1 MDAMDAME
9 VLNAMDD
16 DASLFTIPVGM
27 VQLVTP
33 GMLPSAPVAPEVT
46 PESEFARALEWV
58 GTGLERME
66 QLPDD
71 QTREEIFALLDGID
85 AVHRIALGRLMD
97 RLIELGSMSLVA
109 QLTRDPMIQTVLEMY
124 DLITVDEPDPVDE
137 RTQVEQALTSVY
149 PYMESH
155 GGHLEV
161 LGVDEGRVRVRLS
174 GSCGDCP
181 GSAGTLTRVVEVA
194 LREGFPGFRALV
206 VEEPL
211 PVVVAPSVPARRS
224 LRRPRWVTV
233 GQMDDLL
240 PGELRAVWPE
250 GDSLLLTRLGDEVYA
265 FRDGCPPGSPLTLH
279 TGQLDG
285 TTLICPWHGCRY
297 DIRTGKRLDAEGK
310 LEVLP
315 VAVHDGAIKIAVG
328 TEEVGSE

>member
-1 MDAMDAME
+1 MAAMTA
-9 VLNAMDD
+9 NGD
-16 DASLFTIPVGM
+16 DAVLFTIPLEM

-33 GMLPSAPVAPEVT
+33 GMLPSAPAAAPEAT
-46 PESEFARALEWV
+46 PEAEFVRALEYV
-58 GTGLERME
+58 GAGLTRME

-71 QTREEIFALLDGID
+71 ETREEVFALLDGID
-85 AVHRIALGRLMD
+85 AVHRHALGRLID
-97 RLIELGSMSLVA
+97 HLFDLGGAGLVG
-109 QLTRDPMIQTVLEMY
+109 QLTEDPMIQTILEMY
-124 DLITVDEPDPVDE
+124 DLIKVDEPPEVDE
-137 RTQVEQALTSVY
+137 RAQVEQALTSVY

-181 GSAGTLTRVVEVA
+181 GSAGTLTRVVEAA

-206 VEEPL
+206 AEEPP
-211 PVVVAPSVPARRS
+211 PVVVVPQAAAYRS

-233 GQMDDLL
+233 GQLDDLM
-240 PGELRAVWPE
+240 PGELRSVWPE

-279 TGQLDG
+279 TGQLNG

-297 DIRTGKRLDAEGK
+297 DIRTGKRLDGDGK

-315 VAVHDGAIKIAVG
+315 VAVHDGVIKIAVG
-328 TEEVGSE
+328 TEEVVSE

>member
-1 MDAMDAME
+1 MDAME
-9 VLNAMDD
+9 AMVVMPSTSD
-16 DASLFTIPVGM
+16 DATLFTIPLAM
-27 VQLVTP
+27 VQLATAGSSP
-33 GMLPSAPVAPEVT
+33 LAPAAPEAT
-46 PESEFARALEWV
+46 PETEFARALEYV
-58 GTGLERME
+58 GDGLKRME

-71 QTREEIFALLDGID
+71 ETRAEVFALLDGID
-85 AVHRIALGRLMD
+85 AVHRHALGRLID
-97 RLIELGSMSLVA
+97 RLFDLGGAGLVG
-109 QLTRDPMIQTVLEMY
+109 QLTQDPMIQTVLEMY
-124 DLITVDEPDPVDE
+124 DLIAVDEPLEIDE
-137 RTQVEQALTSVY
+137 RAQVEQALTSVY

-181 GSAGTLTRVVEVA
+181 GSAGTLKRVVEAA

-206 VEEPL
+206 AEEPI
-211 PVVVAPSVPARRS
+211 PVVVAPQTAARRS
-224 LRRPRWVTV
+224 LRRPRWVTT
-233 GQMDDLL
+233 GQLADLM

-279 TGQLDG
+279 TGRLDG

-315 VAVHDGAIKIAVG
+315 VAVHNGEIKIAVG
-328 TEEVGSE
+328 TEEVVPE